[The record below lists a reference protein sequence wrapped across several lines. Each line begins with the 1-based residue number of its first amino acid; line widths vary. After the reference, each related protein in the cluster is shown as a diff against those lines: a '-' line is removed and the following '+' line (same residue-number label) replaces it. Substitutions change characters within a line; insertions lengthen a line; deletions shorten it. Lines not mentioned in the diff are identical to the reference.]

1 MFDSLHPV
9 RDLTGF
15 VVPEIGRLV
24 ETGDP
29 SEPYRLLDPAGEP
42 VIAVALYFADLQ
54 AASRKN
60 STIRSYGLDLLRW
73 FRFLWAL
80 GIEWDRATQAE
91 ARDFTRWMAVADK
104 PVRVHWR
111 RQRQGITEPS
121 PRPKGRPRP
130 GTPNPVTGKLTPDD
144 KYALRTRA
152 HFETVARGFYDFH
165 RDFGTGPIL
174 NPFPLARSRRA
185 GRANAHHNP
194 MDPFSNERQGRYR
207 PTVPKRIPR
216 RIPDEKFNELFAA
229 LKYNRDRALLAHWI
243 STGARAE
250 ELLTSKEKD
259 ALPGQQLIGVIRKGT
274 DDYQQLPASP
284 DAFVWLRLA
293 QEEAWSKGAPRGRN
307 QTLWWTLRRP
317 WRPLSYHAARAMFDR
332 ANDLLG
338 SNWTLHDLRHTAAY
352 RMARDP
358 QVKLTN
364 VQWVLGHAHLSTTEI
379 YLPPDRDEM
388 IQDLAAH
395 HARQARKLEEPAPPP
410 PPAPG
415 YNTESLNV
423 LFGGRP

>member
-1 MFDSLHPV
+1 M
-9 RDLTGF
+9 
-15 VVPEIGRLV
+15 PEIGRLV

-29 SEPYRLLDPAGEP
+29 NEPYRLLDPAGDVVVP
-42 VIAVALYFADLQ
+42 AAVFFADLQ
-54 AASRKN
+54 AASRKDA
-60 STIRSYGLDLLRW
+60 TIRSYGMDLLRW

-80 GIEWDRATQAE
+80 GIPWDCATQAE
-91 ARDFTRWMAVADK
+91 ARDFCRWMAVADK

-111 RQRQGITEPS
+111 RKKQGITEPS

-130 GTPNPVTGKLTPDD
+130 GTPNPVTGKPTLDN
-144 KYALRTRA
+144 KYAVTTRA
-152 HFETVARGFYDFH
+152 HFETVVRGFYDFH

-174 NPFPLARSRRA
+174 NPFPLTWSRRA

-194 MDPFSNERQGRYR
+194 MEPFSNERQGRYR

-229 LKYNRDRALLAHWI
+229 LKYNRDRALLAHWV
-243 STGARAE
+243 STGARAD

-293 QEEAWSKGAPRGRN
+293 QEEAWRKGAPRGRN

-317 WRPLSYHAARAMFDR
+317 WRPLTYHAARAMFDS

-358 QVKLTN
+358 ELPLTD
-364 VQWVLGHAHLSTTEI
+364 VQWILGHAHLSTTEI
-379 YLPPDRDEM
+379 YLPADRDEV
-388 IQDLAAH
+388 IQDLVAH
-395 HARQARKLEEPAPPP
+395 HARQAKKREEPAPA

-415 YNTESLNV
+415 YNAESLNV
-423 LFGGRP
+423 LFGVRS